1 MTNATVAVLEQ
12 ILNDNMTAADDDHEA
27 LVFDTYELAV
37 ELAELAASIWAS
49 DHPFE
54 LIGIATPGL
63 NAACGGS

>member
-1 MTNATVAVLEQ
+1 
-12 ILNDNMTAADDDHEA
+12 MTAADDDHEA

-63 NAACGGS
+63 HAACRRFMNIVENTGLS